1 MQSVLTPEGTVT
13 ITSDLPPVA
22 EPSIYTEGP
31 TTILRVGRLEIVI
44 DPEERAQ
51 PEAA

>member
-1 MQSVLTPEGTVT
+1 MQSVLTPEGTVI
-13 ITSDLPPVA
+13 ITSDLPPVT
-22 EPSIYTEGP
+22 EPSIFAEGP
-31 TTILRVGRLEIVI
+31 ATVVRIGPLEIVI